1 MTFKNITWNTG
12 PAAERARHNL
22 KLKKALKEGAY
33 KRWKKLLKQ
42 KAASRKR
49 QDYINGERLQHLLGW
64 KGSSDLGPKPQ
75 APSFKRHE
83 KDTIK

>member
-1 MTFKNITWNTG
+1 MSITWNTG
-12 PAAERARHNL
+12 LAAERARHDL
-22 KLKKALKEGAY
+22 KIKKALKDGAY

-42 KAASRKR
+42 KAARGQSCK
-49 QDYINGERLQHLLGW
+49 L
-64 KGSSDLGPKPQ
+64 Q